1 MKLPNTI
8 SACSFWKRDL
18 WGRENKFEFM
28 WNKWIKT
35 ICNRKK
41 NDQFNKR
48 KSGSEFEINKQT
60 QEKTRKEERN
70 DKKETDNKS
79 FFFWGSA
86 EGRGENNF
94 FCYFSAFF
102 FVLFHSFL
110 IF

>member
-1 MKLPNTI
+1 MEK
-8 SACSFWKRDL
+8 
-18 WGRENKFEFM
+18 
-28 WNKWIKT
+28 KT

-94 FCYFSAFF
+94 FVIFLRFSLFF
-102 FVLFHSFL
+102 FILFLFFNVEQ
-110 IF
+110 IWKKRRVQKTKRKNK